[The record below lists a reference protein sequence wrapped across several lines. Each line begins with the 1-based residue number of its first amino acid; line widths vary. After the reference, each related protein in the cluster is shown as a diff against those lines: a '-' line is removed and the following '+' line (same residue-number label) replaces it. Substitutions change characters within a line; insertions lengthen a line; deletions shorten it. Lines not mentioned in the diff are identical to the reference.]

1 MDVRRAQGSAISDEA
16 IKRIAQLS
24 ALDKEARGSPPDVR
38 GGVRQAQA
46 KPIFDDL
53 EVWLRSQLPG
63 ISGKSPL
70 AAAIRYALMRM
81 ARAISRPRHF
91 GIEQ

>member
-38 GGVRQAQA
+38 GRGPASTGKA
-46 KPIFDDL
+46 DL
-53 EVWLRSQLPG
+53 
-63 ISGKSPL
+63 
-70 AAAIRYALMRM
+70 
-81 ARAISRPRHF
+81 
-91 GIEQ
+91 